1 MPENSTTSAAPK
13 VRQANS
19 NQSHLGLKA
28 FIIST
33 SVLGTMAGWGVLAGT
48 QGTPA
53 AQAKPTA
60 STTEPAP
67 SQETDSLRWVL
78 PDVVAKNDVPR
89 ASASNAKNTLPAAPR
104 ANPAPPAVRDVK
116 RNVSPNVQSNIQTN
130 IQPNVPQVS
139 QVPNVSSIREV
150 NALPAPPVQPARRP
164 KAVVRSSSSR

>member
-13 VRQANS
+13 VRQAKP

-33 SVLGTMAGWGVLAGT
+33 SVLGTMAGWGVLAAT
-48 QGTPA
+48 QGTPSV
-53 AQAKPTA
+53 QAKPTA
-60 STTEPAP
+60 STTEPAA
-67 SQETDSLRWVL
+67 SQGADSLRWVL

-116 RNVSPNVQSNIQTN
+116 RNVSPNVQSNIQ
-130 IQPNVPQVS
+130 PNVPQV
-139 QVPNVSSIREV
+139 PNVSNIREV

>member
-13 VRQANS
+13 VRQAKP

-33 SVLGTMAGWGVLAGT
+33 SVLGTMAGWGVLAAT
-48 QGTPA
+48 QGTPSV
-53 AQAKPTA
+53 QAKPTA
-60 STTEPAP
+60 STTEPAA
-67 SQETDSLRWVL
+67 SQGADSLRWVL

-130 IQPNVPQVS
+130 IQPNVPQV
-139 QVPNVSSIREV
+139 PNVSNIREV

>member
-13 VRQANS
+13 VRQANP

-33 SVLGTMAGWGVLAGT
+33 SVLGTMAGWGVLAAT
-48 QGTPA
+48 QGTLS

-67 SQETDSLRWVL
+67 SQGADSLRWVL

-89 ASASNAKNTLPAAPR
+89 ASVSNAKNTPPG
-104 ANPAPPAVRDVK
+104 APPAVRDVK

-130 IQPNVPQVS
+130 IQPNVS
-139 QVPNVSSIREV
+139 QVPNVSNIREV
-150 NALPAPPVQPARRP
+150 NVLPAPPVQPARRP
-164 KAVVRSSSSR
+164 NAVVRSSSSR

>member
-13 VRQANS
+13 VRQAKP

-33 SVLGTMAGWGVLAGT
+33 SVLGTMAGWGVLAAT

-60 STTEPAP
+60 STTEPA
-67 SQETDSLRWVL
+67 QRQGTDSLRWVM

-116 RNVSPNVQSNIQTN
+116 RNVSPNVQSNIQ
-130 IQPNVPQVS
+130 PNVPQV
-139 QVPNVSSIREV
+139 PNVSNIREV